1 MSALEE
7 PVAALLAGPLLK
19 VSSWPLL
26 LQARLCDLRPRFLD
40 KGRTGSGCRAIARN
54 GRVLL
59 CGDRALSELAGR
71 EVWLRLQT
79 WHRSHLPG
87 DVPEPYG
94 VVVWVRGAERLTSS
108 KSRPLI
114 YATRL
119 VSAAEAEGDLRLD
132 VGGRFVLKFQSG
144 G

>member
-7 PVAALLAGPLLK
+7 PVAALLTGPLLK
-19 VSSWPLL
+19 ASSWPLL

-40 KGRTGSGCRAIARN
+40 KGRTRNGCRAIARN

-59 CGDRALSELAGR
+59 CGDRAMSELAGR
-71 EVWLRLQT
+71 DVWLRLQT
-79 WHRSHLPG
+79 WHRSHLPA

-94 VVVWVRGAERLTSS
+94 VVVWVRGVEELTPTDS
-108 KSRPLI
+108 PGPV

-119 VSAAEAEGDLRLD
+119 VSAAEAVGDLHLD
-132 VGGRFVLKFQSG
+132 VGGRFVLEFRSG
-144 G
+144 A